1 MKHMCKEKTITYNR
15 TTQRGRLSSVREIPE
30 SEWCDFRRD
39 YESGM
44 TLKTIAEKYI
54 CDPRTVRRC
63 ILTNKPSA
71 DLGKQT
77 EPTKLAA
84 YADRIEVLFLNIS
97 HDRNVQGICDISRK
111 ITAVL
116 KEEGYTGSEWTVRN
130 YLRRQYQFVT
140 DPDEPWEEI

>member
-1 MKHMCKEKTITYNR
+1 MCKEKKKIIYNR
-15 TTQRGRLSSVREIPE
+15 TAQSRRLHPPE
-30 SEWCDFRRD
+30 LPADEWCDFRRD

-44 TLKTIAEKYI
+44 TLKQIAEKYI

-63 ILTNKPSA
+63 ILANKPSS

-77 EPTKLAA
+77 EPTKIAA
-84 YADRIEVLFLNIS
+84 YADQIEVMFLDIS
-97 HDRNVQGICDISRK
+97 YDRNVHGICDISRR

-116 KEEGYTGSEWTVRN
+116 QEEGYTGSERTVRN

-140 DPDEPWEEI
+140 DQDEPWEEI